1 MNHQIYG
8 VILFAFIL
16 ILIYLLNRINFNE
29 GFENN
34 IESIY
39 IDNFNIYDN
48 VYFDTNKEIKNISFD
63 NALLKCMNDTQCL
76 GITKDKTKDIFYE
89 INNIGICKTSYQ
101 GSDLEKDRSKN
112 YITYIKKSID
122 NNMLSCI
129 TDDTMNKIISIQTS
143 DLKVWVVKNN
153 KIELS
158 SIAKVD
164 VNNEFNLT
172 KFKLVKGLSGFNT
185 VSIKFEISGFPDTY
199 VINEYPKKAYL
210 SLKEIT
216 GNQEDLKKSASFKIV
231 NGLDKQGFSIKII
244 GFPNMF
250 ITGMNIGENK
260 NIIGVSMVENEDMIN
275 ASFYI
280 KDELS
285 TDYIKNNNLE
295 SSKPNENLD
304 DIADFSVQEKIKKM
318 RTKNLYNLDKQ
329 SNLLD
334 NQTNIINNYN
344 FIHKNNIG
352 DISREFANQSANLA
366 LSKYLEEKNEIDRIK
381 NLSQSQSQSQSQM
394 VDNTPSNRR
403 I

>member
-34 IESIY
+34 I
-39 IDNFNIYDN
+39 DNFTTYDN
-48 VYFDTNKEIKNISFD
+48 VYFDTNKEIKNISFE
-63 NALLKCMNDTQCL
+63 NALSKCMNNSQCL
-76 GITKDKTKDIFYE
+76 GITKDKNKNIFYE
-89 INNIGICKTSYQ
+89 ISDISQCKTSYQ

-112 YITYIKKSID
+112 YITYIKKIIA
-122 NNMLSCI
+122 NNMVPCI
-129 TDDTMNKIISIQTS
+129 TDDILNKIISIQTS
-143 DLKVWVVKNN
+143 DLKVWTVKNN

-164 VNNEFNLT
+164 GRNEFNLT
-172 KFKLVKGLSGFNT
+172 KFKLVKGLLGFNT

-210 SLKEIT
+210 SIKEIKD
-216 GNQEDLKKSASFKIV
+216 NQQDLKKNASFRIV
-231 NGLDKQGFSIKII
+231 NGLNKLGFSIKII

-250 ITGMNIGENK
+250 ITGMSIGENK
-260 NIIGVSMVENEDMIN
+260 NIMGVSMVENEDMTN
-275 ASFYI
+275 ANFYI

-285 TDYIKNNNLE
+285 ADYIKNNDLE
-295 SSKPNENLD
+295 SNKPKENID

-318 RTKNLYNLDKQ
+318 RTKNLYSLDKQ

-334 NQTNIINNYN
+334 NQNNIINNYT
-344 FIHKNNIG
+344 FIHKNNMG
-352 DISREFANQSANLA
+352 DIGRAFANQSADLA
-366 LSKYLEEKNEIDRIK
+366 LSKYLQEKNEIDRIK
-381 NLSQSQSQSQSQM
+381 NQSQSKM
-394 VDNTPSNRR
+394 VDNMPSNIR